1 MKQLLIGLFLLL
13 FSQLYATHIVGG
25 DIYYDYLG
33 NNNYKIYVVIFRDCN
48 SNGAAYDDPLQLGI
62 YNSNNDLVETVN
74 IPFPGSEVL
83 PIIFDNPC
91 IDPPT
96 NICTERA
103 IYTTTVNLPPTS
115 GGYTLA
121 YQRCCRGPNITNLVS
136 PEDTGLTLVSHIPG
150 IPTNAVTN
158 NAARFDNYPP
168 LVICNNDDL
177 VFDHSATDPD
187 GDQLVY
193 EFASPF
199 AGASDLSPMPS
210 PMDYNPPFFPVNFQ
224 SSFSNTNPLG
234 PGATIS
240 IDPNTGLLLADP
252 EMLGLFVVGIKVKE
266 YRNGILINE
275 TIRDFIFK
283 VINCDI
289 ELAANLVPQTEM
301 TGLLSF
307 CEGFTITFE
316 NNSFG
321 GTNYKWDFGVPNTT
335 TDISTEFEP
344 TFTYPQAGQYT
355 VTMVV
360 NPGMPCS
367 DTSTQTFNIYE
378 DIQLSYSVLDSVCIT
393 NNSLDFV
400 GSYSGPANPTFL
412 YDFGPNASISSAN
425 TLNVNDVSF
434 NNIGFTPVS
443 LTITTGLCE
452 ETFLDSIFIFS
463 EPEINFGIDPE
474 LKCAPYLA
482 EFIDSCVTNA
492 QLTYLWDFGDGTT
505 SNQRFPEHLYE
516 NPGIYDVSLSVQ
528 TTEGCPATLTL
539 TKPALIKIFP
549 GPVSYFDV
557 SPTKT
562 TVFSPY
568 FDVYNL
574 AEPSLEIYYLLD
586 KLSYIFEDNPRV
598 SFVESGSHLIEQ
610 IVINEYGCVD
620 TSSQVVKIIPFTTVY
635 VPNTFTPDG
644 NKFNNVFS
652 PIILDAS
659 YFELRI
665 FNRWGEE
672 VFYSTDPA
680 ISWDGTYKNEPAQ
693 DGSYTYKLIYREY
706 DGGTNIE
713 INGHLNLIR

>member
-1 MKQLLIGLFLLL
+1 MKRILIGLFLVL

-33 NNNYKIYVVIFRDCN
+33 NSNYKVYIVIFRDCN
-48 SNGAAYDDPLQLGI
+48 STGAAYDDPLQLGI
-62 YNSNNDLVETVN
+62 YDSNNDLVQTVN
-74 IPFPGSEVL
+74 IPFPGSQIL

-103 IYTTTVNLPPTS
+103 IYTTIVNLPPTS

-136 PEDTGLTLVSHIPG
+136 PEDTGLTLVTKIPG

-158 NAARFDNYPP
+158 NAARFENYPP

-177 VFDHSATDPD
+177 VFDHGATDPD

-199 AGASDLSPMPS
+199 AGATDLSPMPS
-210 PMDYNPPFFPVNFQ
+210 PSDYNPPFSPVVFQ
-224 SSFSNTNPLG
+224 NSFSNLNPLG

-240 IDPNTGLLLADP
+240 IDPSTGLLLADP
-252 EMLGLFVVGIKVKE
+252 DLTGLFVVGIKVKE

-289 ELAANLVPQTEM
+289 ELAATIVPQTEM

-321 GTNYKWDFGVPNTT
+321 GTNYKWDFGVPNVS
-335 TDISTEFEP
+335 TDVSTQSEP
-344 TFTYPQAGQYT
+344 TFTYPEAGQYT
-355 VTMVV
+355 VSLVV

-367 DTSTQTFNIYE
+367 DTSTQIFNIYE
-378 DIQLSYSVLDSVCIT
+378 DIEISFSVIDSVCIT

-400 GSYSGPANPTFL
+400 GSYIGPANPTFL
-412 YDFGPNASISSAN
+412 YDFGSNASISNAN
-425 TLNVNDVSF
+425 TINVNDVSF

-452 ETFLDSIFIFS
+452 ETFIDSIFIFS

-482 EFIDSCVTNA
+482 KFIDSCVTNS
-492 QLTYLWDFGDGTT
+492 QLTYLWDFGDGMT
-505 SNQRFPEHLYE
+505 SNQRFPVHLYD
-516 NPGIYDVSLSVQ
+516 NPGTYDVSLSVQ

-539 TKPALIKIFP
+539 IKPGLITIFESP
-549 GPVSYFDV
+549 ISAFDI
-557 SPTKT
+557 SPSKT

-574 AEPSLEIYYLLD
+574 AATNLEIHYLLD
-586 KLSYIFEDNPRV
+586 KQDYIFEDNPRI
-598 SFVESGSHLIEQ
+598 SFVESGNHLIEQ
-610 IVINEYGCVD
+610 IVTNEFGCVD

-644 NKFNNVFS
+644 NKYNNVFS

-659 YFELRI
+659 FFEIRI

-672 VFYSTDPA
+672 VFYSNDPS
-680 ISWDGTYKNEPAQ
+680 ISWDGTYQKEPAP
-693 DGSYTYKLIYREY
+693 DGTYTYKLIYREY
-706 DGGTNIE
+706 EGATNVE
-713 INGHLNLIR
+713 INGHVNLIR